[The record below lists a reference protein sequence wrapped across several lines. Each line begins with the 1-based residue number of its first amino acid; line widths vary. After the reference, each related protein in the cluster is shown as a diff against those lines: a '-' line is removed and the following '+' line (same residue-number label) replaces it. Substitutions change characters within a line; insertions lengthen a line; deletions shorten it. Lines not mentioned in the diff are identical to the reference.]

1 MVLFMFV
8 GLVFFF
14 FSFYSFI
21 YVFFG
26 WLADFGEEKLEC
38 GYSQGARSSGR
49 AKERKV
55 RETACETGQSFRAG
69 GGGPVKRLRWQVSLE
84 GGCQRGR

>member
-8 GLVFFF
+8 GLVF
-14 FSFYSFI
+14 SFPLFL

-26 WLADFGEEKLEC
+26 WLADFGQEKLEC
-38 GYSQGARSSGR
+38 DHSQGARSSST

-55 RETACETGQSFRAG
+55 RETACEPGQSFRAG
-69 GGGPVKRLRWQVSLE
+69 GEAPVRKRQWQVSLE
-84 GGCQRGR
+84 GGCRRGR